1 VRDEVDDFNDLKDAY
16 DFAVEEIGNL
26 LAVKKEHEDCAGHKE
41 NLCREISD
49 AKGKWAHEANL
60 HGISLRQLADI
71 KFERDALL
79 RNQGPVPVRIEDLER
94 TLDAVEYELK
104 KTNDFVSDLV
114 GKVEE
119 LEHALGGRTEAL
131 AKLRETF
138 DKRAAMFDAA
148 EKELKTQKQKS
159 GQKNIELKQQMAK
172 INKLKAQLAKKA
184 ESPCQNCAELNTL
197 KTSLDILNTTLASKE
212 EEIAQYQ
219 DQGSNL
225 DVLRKEADDLKAQIE
240 HHDVYKRVMTAEV
253 SRLKDIAATREMQYE
268 AVSRE
273 RDGLRTGFHRLQ
285 DEYNGAIRELNM
297 TKLRSGFGALTAEI
311 DGLKKALANEKR
323 KYEENVATALEKIE
337 VYERK
342 QVEQEKRDQEAWAKL
357 QAENEALCAE
367 LQVQRDLNTSTAE
380 KLTVAETQ
388 LSEAKDKLAEA
399 QAKLVDAEEDLEFA
413 NARTESA
420 VDPAANAEDKK
431 KGWLGGW

>member
-1 VRDEVDDFNDLKDAY
+1 
-16 DFAVEEIGNL
+16 
-26 LAVKKEHEDCAGHKE
+26 
-41 NLCREISD
+41 
-49 AKGKWAHEANL
+49 
-60 HGISLRQLADI
+60 
-71 KFERDALL
+71 
-79 RNQGPVPVRIEDLER
+79 
-94 TLDAVEYELK
+94 
-104 KTNDFVSDLV
+104 
-114 GKVEE
+114 
-119 LEHALGGRTEAL
+119 
-131 AKLRETF
+131 
-138 DKRAAMFDAA
+138 
-148 EKELKTQKQKS
+148 
-159 GQKNIELKQQMAK
+159 
-172 INKLKAQLAKKA
+172 
-184 ESPCQNCAELNTL
+184 
-197 KTSLDILNTTLASKE
+197 
-212 EEIAQYQ
+212 
-219 DQGSNL
+219 
-225 DVLRKEADDLKAQIE
+225 
-240 HHDVYKRVMTAEV
+240 MTAEV

-420 VDPAANAEDKK
+420 VDRAANAEDKK